1 MTQPSFGRRL
11 GRSVWAAA
19 LSLVFPGLGQI
30 YAGLWRGG
38 AILLCVGVALS
49 LALRAIT
56 LLLPPTGG
64 AIGVAA
70 GVMLIEL
77 ALGVGSAAIAVRHLW
92 RLSVRPVMPWRQSTW
107 LAGGVVVAIGI
118 ASSWWDFGWRAFSI
132 SSGSDLPTLRPCDQ
146 VLADARG
153 QAPTHGDMIVF
164 TVPGPTETNYIKRVI
179 ALPGERVALRAG
191 RVVIDGATLERVE
204 DGMFTAPG
212 QRRAQ
217 PQYRETM
224 PNGTRHRILVAS
236 DLEPGETMA
245 ERRVPAGHVFVLG
258 DNRDNSLDSRYPA
271 IGFVAIPD
279 VVGIARTI
287 HWSCDRARILRPLDA
302 EG

>member
-1 MTQPSFGRRL
+1 MTEPSFGRRL

-77 ALGVGSAAIAVRHLW
+77 ALGVGSATIAVRRLW
-92 RLSVRPVMPWRQSTW
+92 PLSVRPNVPWRQSTW

-146 VLADARG
+146 VLADAI
-153 QAPTHGDMIVF
+153 HG
-164 TVPGPTETNYIKRVI
+164 
-179 ALPGERVALRAG
+179 VAT
-191 RVVIDGATLERVE
+191 GAKVDTFACS
-204 DGMFTAPG
+204 G
-212 QRRAQ
+212 
-217 PQYRETM
+217 
-224 PNGTRHRILVAS
+224 N
-236 DLEPGETMA
+236 
-245 ERRVPAGHVFVLG
+245 
-258 DNRDNSLDSRYPA
+258 
-271 IGFVAIPD
+271 
-279 VVGIARTI
+279 
-287 HWSCDRARILRPLDA
+287 
-302 EG
+302 